1 MSQDANS
8 QDSAKKTKDAG
19 KSKCLYKG
27 IFCLA
32 SETYVRR
39 TQAYS
44 EAQAKAQMIRKI
56 AKDKGLV
63 NGGGLYKVFDGH
75 LDNFVIEKEK

>member
-1 MSQDANS
+1 
-8 QDSAKKTKDAG
+8 
-19 KSKCLYKG
+19 
-27 IFCLA
+27 
-32 SETYVRR
+32 
-39 TQAYS
+39 
-44 EAQAKAQMIRKI
+44 MIRKI

>member
-1 MSQDANS
+1 LSQDANS
-8 QDSAKKTKDAG
+8 QDQQQQTKDTG
-19 KSKCLYKG
+19 KSKHLYKG

-32 SETYVRR
+32 SETYIRR
-39 TQAYS
+39 TQAFS

-63 NGGGLYKVFDGH
+63 NGGGLYRVFDGH
-75 LDNFVIEKEK
+75 LNNFVIEKER